1 MILAAAI
8 AAAAAVVPAMAEP
21 IRLVALGDSLMS
33 GYGLADPASDGF
45 PAQLQAALT
54 ARGHDVVVADAGVSG
69 DTSAGG
75 LARVDWSVPDGT
87 DGVILELGANDMLR
101 GIDPAATETALDRIM
116 TRLGD
121 RGIDVLVAGMR
132 AAPNLGQDYGRAFDA
147 IYPGLADRHGA
158 VFYPFFLDGVAADP
172 ALNQADGIHP
182 NTEGVAEIVARILPA
197 VEELIARIETGG

>member
-21 IRLVALGDSLMS
+21 IRLVALGDSLIS

-75 LARVDWSVPDGT
+75 LARVNWSVPDGT

-116 TRLGD
+116 TRLGE